1 MSVGAAPDAPVVS
14 VRTRGAPMDSFFSGD
29 LTAPRGRLIA
39 WVDSLLVDHAFLRLF
54 HANFGTVIPG
64 RVYRSNHPTPMRIRR
79 LAKRLGLT
87 TIVNLRG
94 VTGTGSYHLSR
105 DAALRAG
112 LAYHDLSMESRGAPH
127 VDRILRLWDIFRT
140 SPGPILLH
148 CKSGADR
155 AGLAAGLCVLFDG
168 GTAGQ
173 ALRQMSLRYGHIRQ
187 AKTGILDAF
196 FLRYQRDAEGRKSFL
211 QWLTEDYDRDSLR
224 RDFHANGL
232 ASFVDDWILAH
243 E

>member
-1 MSVGAAPDAPVVS
+1 
-14 VRTRGAPMDSFFSGD
+14 
-29 LTAPRGRLIA
+29 
-39 WVDSLLVDHAFLRLF
+39 
-54 HANFGTVIPG
+54 
-64 RVYRSNHPTPMRIRR
+64 
-79 LAKRLGLT
+79 
-87 TIVNLRG
+87 
-94 VTGTGSYHLSR
+94 
-105 DAALRAG
+105 
-112 LAYHDLSMESRGAPH
+112 
-127 VDRILRLWDIFRT
+127 
-140 SPGPILLH
+140 
-148 CKSGADR
+148 
-155 AGLAAGLCVLFDG
+155 VLFDG